1 MAEDHQSK
9 YPIEND
15 TEYGSP
21 PPYSDQDTHPLTAPA
36 AAPQPAITQLK
47 LIDIIQAVP
56 GAGKH

>member
-36 AAPQPAITQLK
+36 AAPQPAITQL
-47 LIDIIQAVP
+47 DRYYPVP